1 MLSTPGFTGE
11 GENGGITMFSK
22 SQEIV
27 SDYSSAASIETDV
40 HELVEALTTAIDAR
54 YPYTKGHSDRVAE
67 LALAISQQMGLSRE
81 FGYLVHLA
89 SHLHDVGKIGIP
101 DAILLKPGKL
111 TLEEFKQITEHSRIG
126 YEILHKVKQLQTVAS
141 IVRHH
146 HERWDGRGYPD
157 GLAAYDI
164 SLASRI
170 IAVADSYDAMTSARS
185 YRDSL
190 SQQAALQELQCCCE
204 SQFDPAI
211 VTAFLKINISQVL
224 ENVSAVP
231 GANYLK
237 T

>member
-1 MLSTPGFTGE
+1 
-11 GENGGITMFSK
+11 MFLK
-22 SQEIV
+22 SQAAM
-27 SDYSSAASIETDV
+27 SHNSAFAIIETDI

-67 LALAISQQMGLSRE
+67 LALAISQQLGLPEE

-111 TLEEFKQITEHSRIG
+111 TLAEFKQIAEHSRIG
-126 YEILHKVKQLQTVAS
+126 YEILHKVKQLETVAC

-157 GLAAYDI
+157 GLVACDI
-164 SLASRI
+164 PLASRI
-170 IAVADSYDAMTSARS
+170 IAVADSYDAMTSTRS

-190 SQQAALQELQCCCE
+190 SQQAALQELQYCCE
-204 SQFDPAI
+204 SQFDPTI
-211 VTAFLKINISQVL
+211 VNAFFKINIQEIL
-224 ENVSAVP
+224 ENVPAIFDS
-231 GANYLK
+231 NSLNRC
-237 T
+237 